1 MSKSFKPQRKQTSF
15 ELLPFKKKKK
25 SQEMR
30 ERHEGLKDLVILAI
44 SAYPCFSGSI
54 LESDI
59 PSEYSCCHLVSQL
72 TGSSSRRI
80 SINHSF
86 KTNSKLL
93 VL

>member
-1 MSKSFKPQRKQTSF
+1 
-15 ELLPFKKKKK
+15 
-25 SQEMR
+25 MR

-59 PSEYSCCHLVSQL
+59 PSEYRCCDLVSQL

-80 SINHSF
+80 INL
-86 KTNSKLL
+86 KQIQNSESCKKHKLE
-93 VL
+93 